1 MEGGAMGGR
10 VAALR
15 GRVLGKS
22 TTWVV
27 TLLEVSLILA
37 LLLTGD

>member
-1 MEGGAMGGR
+1 MAGGMGGR
-10 VAALR
+10 VTALR
-15 GRVLGKS
+15 GRNLGKS

>member
-1 MEGGAMGGR
+1 MGGR

-15 GRVLGKS
+15 GRNLGKPA
-22 TTWVV
+22 TWVV